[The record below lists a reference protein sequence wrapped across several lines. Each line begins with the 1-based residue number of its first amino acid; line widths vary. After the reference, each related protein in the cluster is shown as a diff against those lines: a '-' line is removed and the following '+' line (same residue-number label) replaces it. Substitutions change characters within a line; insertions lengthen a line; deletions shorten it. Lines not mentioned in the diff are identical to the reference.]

1 MILHPYRSHLRHIHE
16 VNKLLVVLY
25 LDVTNMITSAAP
37 IIKIV
42 VNPKM
47 LDIFPLVLSCNISLS
62 LSIVMRA
69 IRMSTATTL
78 FITAAYTS
86 D

>member
-1 MILHPYRSHLRHIHE
+1 MIA
-16 VNKLLVVLY
+16 
-25 LDVTNMITSAAP
+25 SAAP

-42 VNPKM
+42 VRPKM
-47 LDIFPLVLSCNISLS
+47 YDIFPFVLSCDISLS

-69 IRMSTATTL
+69 IRMGTATTL

-86 D
+86 DGIDTDKVDSNPAKVAIAITR